1 MEHSEDLDRTVS
13 RRGLIRGGALL
24 GAGAALAGLPLARAL
39 AATPPPVPWPHVTGL
54 IERYVQA
61 RKVSGMIAAL
71 GWQQAA
77 PLFIARGREAFD
89 DRDPNSAQSLFR
101 CYSMTKPVT
110 GLAAAMLIDQGK
122 LRLDQPLADF
132 APEFAKMQVAID
144 PKLGLDARPTDKL
157 ITIRHLLTHTAGLG
171 YAVVGRNKVAD
182 ELKRLGVNPGQIS
195 RRKLPGINDGPACPG
210 PDEFLRR
217 AATVPLVAEPGKV
230 WRYSMALDVLGI
242 VIARAAGVSGLDVF
256 LQEQLFGPAGMGS
269 SFFQVPGSAKP
280 RLTTNYVLLGGV
292 PLPIDR
298 PANSI
303 YDSPPP
309 FAFGGS
315 GLVSSPADYDRFLKL
330 IVGGG
335 LIDGKR
341 VVNEAAVRLATSDL
355 LPPEADLTGT
365 WVAGNRF
372 GAGAILGAGKDEG
385 LWGWSGAAGTV
396 GFAQTRL
403 GLRTSLFVQYMPQDR
418 LPILK
423 EFPQAVGADLTA
435 MGHNPNLTGPK

>member
-1 MEHSEDLDRTVS
+1 MDQAGLDALS
-13 RRGLIRGGALL
+13 RRRLLRGIGTL
-24 GAGAALAGLPLARAL
+24 GVGAALAGLPLARAL
-39 AATPPPVPWPHVTGL
+39 AAMPATAPQWPNVTAL
-54 IERYVQA
+54 IDRYVQQ

-77 PLFIARGREAFD
+77 PLFIARGREGFD
-89 DRDPNSAQSLFR
+89 DHDPDSAASLFR

-122 LRLDQPLADF
+122 LKLDQPLADF
-132 APEFAKMQVAID
+132 APEFAQMKVAVD
-144 PKLGLDARPTDKL
+144 PKVSLAARPATTL

-182 ELKRLGVNPGQIS
+182 ELKRLGVNPGLVS
-195 RRKLPGINDGPACPG
+195 RRKLPGINDGPPCPG

-217 AATVPLVAEPGKV
+217 AATVPLVAEPGTV

-242 VIARAAGVSGLDVF
+242 VIARAAGVSGLDVY
-256 LQEQLFGPAGMGS
+256 LRDNLFGPAGMDN
-269 SFFQVPGSAKP
+269 SFFQVPGTAIS

-298 PANSI
+298 PGSSI
-303 YDSPPP
+303 FDTPPP

-315 GLVSSPADYDRFLKL
+315 GLISSPADYDRFLKL
-330 IVGGG
+330 IIGGG
-335 LIDGKR
+335 AIDGKR
-341 VVNEAAVRLATSDL
+341 VVSEGAVRLATSDL
-355 LPPEADLTGT
+355 LPPGADLTGT

-396 GFAQTRL
+396 GMAQLRL
-403 GLRTSLFVQYMPQDR
+403 GLRTGLFVQYMPQDR

-423 EFPQAVGADLTA
+423 EFPAAVGADLTA
-435 MGHNPNLTGPK
+435 MGHNPNQTGPR